1 MYVLFC
7 LVVFLLLISSCVIF
21 FFSSR
26 SRHTRCAL
34 VTGVQTCA
42 LPISRGHGFARIDP
56 EIAIHMLAV
65 RPARADRRDDRHP
78 VREGERIREA
88 GIRHY
93 APGAPRHGLRGADRE
108 GQLVEL
114 EVGKEPA
121 SGSRSE
127 EHTSELQS
135 LMRIS
140 YAVFCLN

>member
-1 MYVLFC
+1 
-7 LVVFLLLISSCVIF
+7 
-21 FFSSR
+21 
-26 SRHTRCAL
+26 
-34 VTGVQTCA
+34 
-42 LPISRGHGFARIDP
+42 
-56 EIAIHMLAV
+56 MLAV

-121 SGSRSE
+121 SGSVRDAPN
-127 EHTSELQS
+127 
-135 LMRIS
+135 
-140 YAVFCLN
+140 AVGDAAPSIAAHPRHAGTRRHWADLDEIDPPPAPLTAEKLPKATA